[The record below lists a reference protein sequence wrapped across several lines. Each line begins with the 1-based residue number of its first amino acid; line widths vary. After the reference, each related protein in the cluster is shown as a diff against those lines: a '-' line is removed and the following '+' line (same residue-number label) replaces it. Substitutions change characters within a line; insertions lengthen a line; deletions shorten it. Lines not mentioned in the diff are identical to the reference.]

1 MKQFPTPRCGERGF
15 LLGLVCFLYIAPQG
29 AHLVEGATF
38 EQRGGGQRAGAEAAP
53 LLFEESSDAVTWT
66 GAWSTNPLASSSGGG
81 ARLAMDPGA
90 KANFRFTGTGVTWIG
105 YRDEWSGIA
114 TVLLDGAVQTTVD
127 TYSTPARAQQPL
139 FNIGGL
145 EMGSHTLTIQVTGT
159 KNPRSASAWVWVD
172 AFSVTRDSSS
182 DSFRENSVRE
192 IREERQG
199 RDERPARGDRET
211 VGREGNRRDT
221 NGRDAGRD
229 EQRGGSREFPRM
241 SDSRGDQ
248 APAGPQGRRGR
259 GGDQPFE
266 MEQDDQAITWSGAW
280 STNKLKVHRDG
291 NARLAMEPSAKV
303 TLNFRGTGVRWIGYQ
318 DEWSGFAEVRL
329 DGRLRATVDT
339 YSTPARAQAVL
350 YSVDGLNDGEHTL
363 TIQPAGRRRTGAQG
377 SWVWIDAFSVLP

>member
-1 MKQFPTPRCGERGF
+1 MKQFPTPRCGGRSF
-15 LLGLVCFLYIAPQG
+15 FLGLACLLFIVPQH
-29 AHLVEGATF
+29 ARLADAATF
-38 EQRGGGQRAGAEAAP
+38 EQRGGQRAGTEAPP

-81 ARLAMDPGA
+81 ARLAVDPGA

-172 AFSVTRDSSS
+172 AFSVTRDSAS
-182 DSFRENSVRE
+182 DSFRENSA
-192 IREERQG
+192 RQG
-199 RDERPARGDRET
+199 RDERETRVDREAA
-211 VGREGNRRDT
+211 GRDRS
-221 NGRDAGRD
+221 GRDAGGRD
-229 EQRGGSREFPRM
+229 TSFGDERRGGTREFPRM

-266 MEQDDQAITWSGAW
+266 MEQDDQAITWSGSW

-303 TLNFRGTGVRWIGYQ
+303 TLSFRGTGVRWIGYQ

-363 TIQPAGRRRTGAQG
+363 TIQPAGRRRPGAQG

>member
-1 MKQFPTPRCGERGF
+1 MNQSSKPEWRARGF
-15 LLGLVCFLYIAPQG
+15 SVGLAVFLILVPQG
-29 AHLVEGATF
+29 TPLVEAKAL
-38 EQRGGGQRAGAEAAP
+38 EQRGGQRAGGEAPP
-53 LLFEESSDAVTWT
+53 LLFEESSEAVTWT
-66 GAWSTNPLASSSGGG
+66 GAWSTNPLASNSGGG
-81 ARLAMDPGA
+81 ARLAMEPGA

-114 TVLLDGAVQTTVD
+114 TVLLDGVVQTTVD

-172 AFSVTRDSSS
+172 AFAVTRDSAS
-182 DSFRENSVRE
+182 DSFRENSSRD
-192 IREERQG
+192 G
-199 RDERPARGDRET
+199 RDERDPRGDREASGRGAG
-211 VGREGNRRDT
+211 GREGPGREGGGREF
-221 NGRDAGRD
+221 GRDNR
-229 EQRGGSREFPRM
+229 RGGSREDPRM
-241 SDSRGDQ
+241 SDPRGEQ
-248 APAGPQGRRGR
+248 PPSGVPGRRGR
-259 GGDQPFE
+259 GADRSIE

-291 NARLAMEPSAKV
+291 NARLAMEPSARV
-303 TLNFRGTGVRWIGYQ
+303 TLSFRGTGVRWIGYQ

-350 YSVDGLNDGEHTL
+350 YSVDGLDDGEHTL
-363 TIQPAGRRRTGAQG
+363 TIQPAGRRRPGALG
-377 SWVWIDAFSVLP
+377 SWIWIDAFSVLP

>member
-1 MKQFPTPRCGERGF
+1 MKQFPTAGYGARGF
-15 LLGLVCFLYIAPQG
+15 LLGLACLLVIVPQR
-29 AHLVEGATF
+29 ARLVEAETF
-38 EQRGGGQRAGAEAAP
+38 EQRGGQRAGSEAPAV
-53 LLFEESSDAVTWT
+53 LFEESSEAVTWT
-66 GAWSTNPLASSSGGG
+66 GAWSSNPLASNSGGG

-139 FNIGGL
+139 FTIGGL

-172 AFSVTRDSSS
+172 AFSVTRDSAS
-182 DSFRENSVRE
+182 DTFRETSARE
-192 IREERQG
+192 G
-199 RDERPARGDRET
+199 RDERETRGDREAA
-211 VGREGNRRDT
+211 GRGRPGRGASERDT
-221 NGRDAGRD
+221 LGDDR
-229 EQRGGSREFPRM
+229 RGGSREFPRM
-241 SDSRGDQ
+241 SDPRGDQ
-248 APAGPQGRRGR
+248 EPAGRQGGRGR

-266 MEQDDQAITWSGAW
+266 MEQDDRSITWAGAW

-291 NARLAMEPSAKV
+291 NARLAMEPSARV
-303 TLNFRGTGVRWIGYQ
+303 TLTFRGTGVRWIGYQ

-363 TIQPAGRRRTGAQG
+363 TIQPTGRRRPGAQG